1 MWCKFVLSRVL
12 REWNGAETHRCTCKK
27 RILKSPQSRKSSN
40 LERKKK
46 VRPNRP
52 KRTEKTEESWE
63 GGGKKIPE
71 KTI

>member
-12 REWNGAETHRCTCKK
+12 REWNGAETHRCTCKNK
-27 RILKSPQSRKSSN
+27 KKSPQSRKSSN

>member
-1 MWCKFVLSRVL
+1 MEQKPTAAPVKKKKNPLKAENHQTL
-12 REWNGAETHRCTCKK
+12 RE
-27 RILKSPQSRKSSN
+27 
-40 LERKKK
+40 KKK